1 MFSGITKKLRGILKI
16 MRYCGILKE
25 KTKRYTKM
33 SITIRRAESRDIPG
47 VIRLLGQVLE
57 LHARLRPD
65 IFIPGTTKYTP
76 QELEDIFRNQ
86 DTPVFTAI
94 NDGGEVAGY
103 AFCVM
108 KRQPFS
114 TNMNDFTTLY
124 IDDLCVDENYRG
136 QHVGTELFNFVK
148 QYAKQQGCYDVTLNV
163 WEGNDSARR
172 FYEKMGMFV
181 KETQMEIL
189 VDK

>member
-1 MFSGITKKLRGILKI
+1 
-16 MRYCGILKE
+16 
-25 KTKRYTKM
+25 M

-57 LHARLRPD
+57 LHAKLRPD

-76 QELEDIFRNQ
+76 QELENIFRNE

-114 TNMNDFTTLY
+114 TNMHDFTTLY
-124 IDDLCVDENYRG
+124 IDDLCVDENCRG

-189 VDK
+189 TD